1 MAKRR
6 KRRGRKRRKNPSTY
20 GWVEIAAALAALGLV
35 GFGHVMA
42 RSDIRKALLAQQ
54 IPDVALPEML
64 IRAGGIIGILAG
76 GYALL
81 HASDTTQKVVAGL
94 GAAAGAAFLISPG
107 WPYAAGLSSPKA
119 LGQ

>member
-6 KRRGRKRRKNPSTY
+6 KRRKRRKNPSTF

-35 GFGHVMA
+35 GFGHVLA
-42 RSDIRKALLAQQ
+42 RQTIRNALLYGQV
-54 IPDVALPEML
+54 PDVALPETL
-64 IRAGGIIGILAG
+64 IRAGGIIGVLAG

-81 HASDTTQKVVAGL
+81 NSSNTTQKVVAGV
-94 GAAAGAAFLISPG
+94 GGIAGAAFLISPG